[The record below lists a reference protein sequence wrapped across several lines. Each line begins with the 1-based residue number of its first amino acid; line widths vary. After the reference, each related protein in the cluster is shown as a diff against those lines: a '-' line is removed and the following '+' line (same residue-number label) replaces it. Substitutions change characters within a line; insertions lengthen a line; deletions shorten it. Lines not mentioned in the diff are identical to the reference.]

1 MQSTTNNSNKSN
13 LNVQILHLNQAIASN
28 SSWVPQVA
36 IQSSHFFQTN
46 HDDQSVTIH
55 PNYKR
60 DIKHSVNLAL
70 FGNESLSSSPVLSSF
85 HSTVLHY
92 PLIQLPPNSVLDI
105 EGFLWLD
112 EENNVINILKESA
125 TAGGTVLVVN
135 SVHKP
140 NRYEIFFDDFV
151 IKRFC

>member
-1 MQSTTNNSNKSN
+1 MQSTTNNGEIN
-13 LNVQILHLNQAIASN
+13 LNAQIEQLNLAIASN

-46 HDDQSVTIH
+46 HDDQSFTIH
-55 PNYKR
+55 PNYNR

-85 HSTVLHY
+85 RSTILHY
-92 PLIQLPPNSVLDI
+92 PPNSVLEI
-105 EGFLWLD
+105 EGFLGLD
-112 EENNVINILKESA
+112 EENNVINMLKESA
-125 TAGGTVLVVN
+125 SAGGTVLVVD

-140 NRYEIFFDDFV
+140 KRYV
-151 IKRFC
+151 L